1 MNLLLLGATGL
12 VGRLVLQAALD
23 DAQVQRITAPVR
35 RPPLPP
41 QSIRLHCP
49 VVDYDRLPE
58 DADWWRADAVICTL
72 GTTLKAAG
80 SREAFR
86 QVDHGHVLRAAR
98 LARRQG
104 TPTFV
109 LTSAA
114 GADAG
119 SRLFYNR
126 VKGEVER
133 DLAALGFASLTLV
146 RPGLIGGE
154 RETSRPA
161 ERWSQRVL
169 GTLGPLLPR
178 AWRISPA
185 PRIAQALL
193 QAARQPAP
201 GVRVVS
207 AAELAGPVTA

>member
-1 MNLLLLGATGL
+1 MKLLLLGATGL

-23 DAQVQRITAPVR
+23 DAQVLRITAPVR
-35 RPPLPP
+35 RPLPLQAP
-41 QSIRLHCP
+41 RLHCP
-49 VVDYDRLPE
+49 VVDYAHLPE
-58 DADWWRADAVICTL
+58 DADWWRADAVVCAL

-86 QVDHGHVLRAAR
+86 EVDHGHLLRAAR
-98 LARRQG
+98 LARRHG
-104 TPTFV
+104 TPAFV

-146 RPGLIGGE
+146 RPGLIGGARTE
-154 RETSRPA
+154 SRPA

-169 GTLGPLLPR
+169 GALGPLLPR

-185 PRIAQALL
+185 PVIARALL
-193 QAARQPAP
+193 QSALRPMP
-201 GVRVVS
+201 GVQVVP
-207 AAELAGPVTA
+207 ADALAG

>member
-35 RPPLPP
+35 RPLPL

-98 LARRQG
+98 LARSQG

-146 RPGLIGGE
+146 RPGLIGGA

-207 AAELAGPVTA
+207 AAELAGPATA